1 MRELKEKLLRI
12 RKMMSEKNLDGVY
25 LKRQDSF
32 SWLTCGRTNY
42 IGIGEMGLCGLLIK
56 ENELHAITNNIE
68 ANRMRD
74 EENLEELGFTIHF
87 TTWYENAFEGQ
98 TIDKLMNNGTVGY
111 DYGTD
116 RGVNVANDI
125 KAMRFSLTE
134 DEIERYK
141 IGGALASRIVEQTL
155 AETYVGQ
162 TERDIVGRAS
172 EKTRALGLDIV
183 SMMCAGDHRIYN
195 YRHPIATFNPIK
207 ERVQLGGNFCYKGLV
222 ICCSRFANF
231 VPVTDELQ
239 EQYIKNSEVDL
250 VLKLNSIPGNT
261 YVSALEAGKKAYED
275 RGYGEE
281 FLKHHQGGP
290 ISYVARD
297 YRVDFETKG
306 TIQENQAF
314 CWNPSI
320 TGTKSEDTVIVNSKG
335 FTEVSRPIMCPTI
348 DVTVEGKKFTR
359 ANIWEIF

>member
-1 MRELKEKLLRI
+1 MELQEKLSRV
-12 RKMMSEKNLDGVY
+12 RAMMNEKNLDGVY

-32 SWLTCGRTNY
+32 SWLTCGQTNY

-56 ENELHAITNNIE
+56 HNEMHVITNNIE
-68 ANRMRD
+68 ANRLRD
-74 EENLEELGFTIHF
+74 EEKLEELGFTIHF
-87 TTWYENAFEGQ
+87 DTWFENSFEGK
-98 TIDKLMNNGTVGY
+98 TIDTLMKNGSVGY
-111 DYGTD
+111 DYSTD
-116 RGVNVANDI
+116 RGLNVANEI
-125 KAMRFSLTE
+125 KAMRFSLTAQ
-134 DEIERYK
+134 EIERYK
-141 IGGALASRIVEQTL
+141 EGGAIVSRIVEQTL

-162 TERDIVGRAS
+162 TEREIVGRAS
-172 EKTRALGLDIV
+172 EKTRSLGLDIV
-183 SMMCAGDHRIYN
+183 SMMCAGDDRIYN

-231 VPVTDELQ
+231 VPVTPELQ
-239 EQYIKNSEVDL
+239 EQYIKNAEIDG

-290 ISYVARD
+290 ISYVPRD
-297 YRVDFETKG
+297 YRVDFDTKG
-306 TIQENQAF
+306 IIQENQAF

-320 TGTKSEDTVIVNSKG
+320 TGTKSEDTVVVSSKG
-335 FTEVSRPIMCPTI
+335 ITEVSRPIMCPTI
-348 DVTVEGKKFTR
+348 DVKVDGKTFTR